1 MLIDIDSKT
10 KEEVQA
16 HLKKV
21 ICKPEYVSYTVVCH
35 EVSTDF
41 VLLSSLFFNCLV
53 ISIMIPSAGHLCML
67 NCCRCCY

>member
-21 ICKPEYVSYTVVCH
+21 ICKPEYVSHTVICQ
-35 EVSTDF
+35 EGCTDF
-41 VLLSSLFFNCLV
+41 VLLHS
-53 ISIMIPSAGHLCML
+53 
-67 NCCRCCY
+67 

>member
-21 ICKPEYVSYTVVCH
+21 ICKPEYVSYTLVCH
-35 EVSTDF
+35 AGSTDF
-41 VLLSSLFFNCLV
+41 VLLASLFFNYFL
-53 ISIMIPSAGHLCML
+53 ISIMIPSAGHLCIL
-67 NCCRCCY
+67 NCCKCCY

>member
-21 ICKPEYVSYTVVCH
+21 ICKPEYVSQTVVCP
-35 EVSTDF
+35 EGSTDF
-41 VLLSSLFFNCLV
+41 VLL
-53 ISIMIPSAGHLCML
+53 PS
-67 NCCRCCY
+67 